1 MRYYF
6 ILLTICVAWIVGIAL
21 AHFKLTTDD
30 RVMLYAALMVFTLG
44 MYVIGFTSR
53 KS

>member
-6 ILLTICVAWIVGIAL
+6 ILLTICVVWVVGIVL
-21 AHFKLTTDD
+21 AHFKLETSE
-30 RVMLYAALMVFTLG
+30 RLLLYIALMVFTLG
-44 MYVIGFTSR
+44 MYFIGFTSR